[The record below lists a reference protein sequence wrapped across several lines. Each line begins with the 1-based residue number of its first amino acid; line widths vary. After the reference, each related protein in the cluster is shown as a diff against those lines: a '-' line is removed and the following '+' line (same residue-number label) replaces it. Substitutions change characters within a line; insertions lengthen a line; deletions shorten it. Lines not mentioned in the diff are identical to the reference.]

1 MRAWLKLLDPRT
13 RIDDAAQAGV
23 AARIGAVAIF
33 ASAPSSLLSLVFRN
47 LSPEAMVATVELT
60 ASTPEERQILE
71 AMTAMTPQLIGL
83 MVVVTI
89 LSSGVLGAL
98 QWRYRTW
105 IIPAICL
112 LWTGY
117 DALMVPLEWTD
128 EVVSLVRNDSP
139 LWLTVFEI
147 AVLPVGIAM
156 FWAAF
161 RGGRW
166 LERHRRE
173 QEAPQTV

>member
-1 MRAWLKLLDPRT
+1 M
-13 RIDDAAQAGV
+13 
-23 AARIGAVAIF
+23 
-33 ASAPSSLLSLVFRN
+33 
-47 LSPEAMVATVELT
+47 
-60 ASTPEERQILE
+60 
-71 AMTAMTPQLIGL
+71 
-83 MVVVTI
+83 
-89 LSSGVLGAL
+89 LGAL